1 MKNVHQKAMMRRTLC
16 AVTALL
22 GTVSMTACASNDS
35 SSDGASQE
43 VVLLAYD
50 SFTPQDGI
58 FDAFTAETGHTVKVV
73 TGGDSGA
80 VISKAILSTGNP
92 EADVLWGVDN
102 TSLSRVLE
110 ADVVDNYAPV
120 NDGDICINIDT
131 SWFTQRNIAPPAT
144 LEDLATSTYK
154 NLLVTQDP
162 VSSSPGLGFL
172 LGTIAHFGD
181 NWQSYWSD
189 LIDNGV
195 LIAPDWTTA
204 YYTNF
209 SGSSGKGDR
218 PLVVS
223 YGSSPPAEVV
233 FSDPPIDT
241 PPTSVM
247 EASCFRQTEY
257 AGVLR
262 GTQKNDAAT
271 ALLEYLQGVI
281 FQESLPLSLFVFPIN
296 PDAQLPDVFQKF
308 AVRPETSLTLDPD
321 TISQNRDNWL
331 EQWREIALS

>member
-1 MKNVHQKAMMRRTLC
+1 MNKRLMFRSAI
-16 AVTALL
+16 AVATALL
-22 GTVSMTACASNDS
+22 LGACSGDNSNS
-35 SSDGASQE
+35 SNQYDDNRAQE
-43 VVLLAYD
+43 IVLIAYD

-73 TGGDSGA
+73 TGGDSGT
-80 VISKAILSTGNP
+80 VISKAILSAGNP

-102 TSLSRVLE
+102 TSLSRVLD
-110 ADVVDNYAPV
+110 ADVLDSHAAV
-120 NDGDICINIDT
+120 NDGDICVNVDDK
-131 SWFTQRNIAPPAT
+131 WFSERNLVPPSS
-144 LEDLATSTYK
+144 LDDLVEPEYK
-154 NLLVTQDP
+154 NLLVVQDP
-162 VSSSPGLGFL
+162 VASSPGLGFL
-172 LGTIAHFGD
+172 LATIAKFGED
-181 NWQSYWSD
+181 NWQTFWTD
-189 LIDNGV
+189 LTNNGV

-209 SGSSGKGDR
+209 SGSSGNGDR

-233 FSDPPIDT
+233 FSDPPISE

-262 GTQKNDAAT
+262 GTTKADAAEQ
-271 ALLEYLQGVI
+271 LLEYLQGVT

-296 PDAQLPDVFQKF
+296 PDAQLPEVFQKF
-308 AVRPETSLTLDPD
+308 AVRPANSLTLNPD
-321 TISQNRDNWL
+321 TISEKRNEWL
-331 EQWREIALS
+331 EQWREVALS